1 MVSFLGKRC
10 RLGLGCLQIIVTATL
25 VTISGFSYGQTKVVL
40 GSAKDPNLGAEMIIA
55 RDKGFYREQGLDV
68 ELKFFPSGGDLMSA
82 FVGGSVQMGSSG
94 LTPLTILAGRPYPV
108 KVVCQM
114 ADIAGAQQF
123 IVKQN
128 VKTLDE
134 LYGKKIALLRG
145 TAPEALWNA
154 IVRTYNFDASKVEII
169 NMGGAEMVQ
178 TFTLG
183 AVDAVVLWEPFSTR
197 ARKRGNGKVLVS
209 GTNSYVAGRE
219 GPQRIFGD
227 RALLFAS
234 ENYIRSNPEA
244 VRAVIRALA
253 KASDFIENNKAEAT
267 AILAK
272 EFDFDTDDMTSI
284 MNVNRYTLTLDDGLA
299 YDMNQ
304 LAEFMYG
311 LKRIPKALKAK
322 EWIDTEPLQ
331 AVRPA
336 LVQLK

>member
-1 MVSFLGKRC
+1 MSLGYLRFIIAAALVAVSGH
-10 RLGLGCLQIIVTATL
+10 
-25 VTISGFSYGQTKVVL
+25 SYAQTKVVI

-55 RDKGFYREQGLDV
+55 REKGFYREQGLDV
-68 ELKFFPSGGDLMSA
+68 EVKFFPSGGDLMSA

-114 ADIAGAQQF
+114 ADIAGAQQL

-134 LYGKKIALLRG
+134 LYGKKIGLLRG

-154 IVRTYNFDASKVEII
+154 IVRTYNFDVSKVEII
-169 NMGGAEMVQ
+169 NMGGTEMLQ
-178 TFTLG
+178 GFTLG
-183 AVDAVVLWEPFSTR
+183 AIDAAVLWEPFSTR
-197 ARKRGNGKVLVS
+197 ARKSGKGKVLVS

-234 ENYIRSNPEA
+234 QDYIRSNPET
-244 VRAVIRALA
+244 VRAVIKALA
-253 KASDFIENNKAEAT
+253 KASDFIESNKTEAT

-272 EFDFDTDDMTSI
+272 EFDFDTVDMTNI
-284 MNVNRYTLTLDDGLA
+284 MNVNRYTLILDDGLA

-304 LAEFMYG
+304 LADFMYA
-311 LKRIPKALKAK
+311 LKRIPQPLKAK
-322 EWIDTEPLQ
+322 DWIDAGPLQ